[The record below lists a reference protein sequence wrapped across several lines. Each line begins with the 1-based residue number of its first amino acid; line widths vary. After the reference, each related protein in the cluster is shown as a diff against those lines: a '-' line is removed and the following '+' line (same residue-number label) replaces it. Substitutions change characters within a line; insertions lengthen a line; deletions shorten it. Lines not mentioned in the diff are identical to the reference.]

1 MAIVVEHEKRKRE
14 ILEKAMELFCRDGYE
29 DVTFQKIADACGI
42 TR

>member
-29 DVTFQKIADACGI
+29 DVTFQKRII
-42 TR
+42 LKKY